1 MAPRTSEATLSTL
14 DGLMRICPRLFH
26 ANAHAKRTRSPRRLS
41 IVADRIAAQKLRLAL
56 DMYEVGEQ
64 MQRMRLRRE
73 RPGADVADIEA
84 AVDMWRMTRPGAE
97 AGDSAGRTST
107 RFT

>member
-1 MAPRTSEATLSTL
+1 
-14 DGLMRICPRLFH
+14 
-26 ANAHAKRTRSPRRLS
+26 
-41 IVADRIAAQKLRLAL
+41 
-56 DMYEVGEQ
+56 MYEVGEQ

-73 RPGADVADIEA
+73 RPDADVADIEA

>member
-1 MAPRTSEATLSTL
+1 V
-14 DGLMRICPRLFH
+14 
-26 ANAHAKRTRSPRRLS
+26 ANS
-41 IVADRIAAQKLRLAL
+41 IAARKLRLAL
-56 DMYEVGEQ
+56 DMYEAGEQ

-73 RPGADVADIEA
+73 RPDADVADIEA

-97 AGDSAGRTST
+97 AGDSAGQTST

>member
-1 MAPRTSEATLSTL
+1 
-14 DGLMRICPRLFH
+14 
-26 ANAHAKRTRSPRRLS
+26 
-41 IVADRIAAQKLRLAL
+41 VADSTAAQKLRLAL

-73 RPGADVADIEA
+73 RPDVDATDIEA
-84 AVDMWRMTRPGAE
+84 AVDAWRMTRPGAE
-97 AGDSAGRTST
+97 AGDSAGRMST

>member
-1 MAPRTSEATLSTL
+1 
-14 DGLMRICPRLFH
+14 
-26 ANAHAKRTRSPRRLS
+26 
-41 IVADRIAAQKLRLAL
+41 VADSTAAQKLRLAL

-73 RPGADVADIEA
+73 RPDADAADIEA
-84 AVDMWRMTRPGAE
+84 AVDAWRMTRPGAE
-97 AGDSAGRTST
+97 TGDSAGRMST